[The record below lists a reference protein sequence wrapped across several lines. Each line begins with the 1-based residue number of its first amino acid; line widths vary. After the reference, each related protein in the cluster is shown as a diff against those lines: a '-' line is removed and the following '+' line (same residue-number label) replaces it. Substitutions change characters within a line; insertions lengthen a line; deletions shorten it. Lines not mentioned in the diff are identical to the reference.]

1 MAENRAYSNR
11 FLSTGQN
18 PDGSSLESFFLGDKT
33 TARMLVA
40 SCSVETALLLDEF
53 AVDLDTPMR
62 EAKDFYDA
70 VLSVLFYYTYG
81 YLPQPLK
88 QGAYL
93 NPTVVEREREELRA
107 YKVALGRFCNCVN
120 GHIFKALT
128 DSSQMRKRASDIRPA
143 LTVSFINPNISGPS
157 IFSRMGRANY
167 PVAMPEILD
176 FVAATMSY
184 RSGWRRAETPKGGG
198 PDTMYNTDMSSS
210 LRDPGLIVPILRT
223 EAGTFSPNVTSFA
236 PWINSPLLPSKAKT
250 VIGTVQRQI
259 RRGVDT
265 WSPVIYNV
273 RRADSPANVY
283 EGSFVSVYMSDEEI
297 GSTKEWPELR
307 GMMSYSGYDDW
318 EDFLK
323 DHDISRDPALEAY
336 ATATPGFPGLKIDT
350 VSLKDL
356 QSAPHVALSP
366 ITNGCVSSTSPP
378 LSFEPVD
385 SYVLPFD
392 MENCHKGLISPRN
405 TPDSCIWML
414 LDAET
419 AQVNDPGLF
428 KTGRTIIQK
437 FEILGDH
444 RGSGYAVDDEIELIQ
459 EEDNENGIPIAA
471 EFELKVRA
479 VDSSGGV
486 LSAYIIN
493 YGDINYTTGRMCVQN
508 LTTRGNANG
517 PGIGLQVRVEAKKK
531 IPLSFFLK
539 AALVNQLIPGID
551 ADTALESMELTPNP
565 NNRAVYTFYTQLRDL
580 NYQKN
585 QNRTVPALYSPVDPE
600 ASPVEGTQE
609 YWMSYPPC
617 ALDYLTLRWA
627 MKSQKKRLWVDVR
640 KRREWR
646 SLGFPDEMLNG
657 VDGWPKDTPIKYK
670 MEFFE
675 ILKLTPTDTD
685 AQHAL
690 RFPGGNPRDS
700 EMEIAFEFR
709 TIVPDVLNAARD
721 YRWTATT
728 ELRDCG
734 DSTEKKI
741 LDYQVYC
748 AVDRS
753 NNFRF
758 PECERTWE
766 NGALNP
772 PVAFARNARGIP
784 EPPICIP
791 VLRKY
796 CHFTT
801 SQYIRTFADTYRI
814 QSTKPYV
821 VTTPLNPGHFP
832 ISRMALSGNYGGQF
846 KMVRN
851 KTRSMI
857 NISQEKAASS
867 DDYRKLISSVRYNK
881 PKRECDFTFLCTPS
895 DLLGS
900 TQEIFDLDQYEVT
913 TNGGVLSAVIGDLF
927 VPIVDENSNVVAI
940 IQNSWGNYSVMD
952 IRDSLKLGADYV
964 VDGTT
969 YSIDLPAG
977 ATPKQVGSRTHLILN
992 STLEPEITT
1001 TANVYNRTSTGP
1013 ENYVI
1018 GDTVT
1023 QELGY
1028 ILNIPGD
1035 RRIVT
1040 FEITHI
1046 GGINANV
1053 VTGVRLQGAPRFH
1066 NFPGWT
1072 DAGSPFRTMNVNVEK
1087 RGLRINFAALDR
1099 GRNYQ
1104 VGDEFEIEE
1113 EEDYI
1118 GDSVTRNAVGVVM
1131 QVGDNGEVLDA
1142 VLRDEGEGYGR
1153 TLMVRRTKFKGG
1165 VTNRGP
1171 NSPDNQLKVRLS
1183 LGIQSGDMVVSK
1195 NAIPPHQNAACV
1207 WERLE
1212 RMGLNLESNVIVGVS
1227 RTLVRPLD
1235 IGETKMGSQSV
1246 PSLEPIVPFV
1256 VSSGGPNNFATS
1268 TMPLDLLFQRYLGN
1282 KTFSDLRN
1290 AQ

>member
-184 RSGWRRAETPKGGG
+184 RSGWRRAETPLPKGEG
-198 PDTMYNTDMSSS
+198 PDIMYNTDMSSS

-259 RRGVDT
+259 RRGVDN

-273 RRADSPANVY
+273 RRADSPGNVY

-297 GSTKEWPELR
+297 GSIKEWPELR

-318 EDFLK
+318 EDFLE
-323 DHDISRDPALEAY
+323 DHDISRDPALGALR
-336 ATATPGFPGLKIDT
+336 TFTPGFPGLKIDT

-366 ITNGCVSSTSPP
+366 ITNGCVSSASPP
-378 LSFEPVD
+378 LSFKPID

-392 MENCHKGLISPRN
+392 MDNCYKGLISPRN
-405 TPDSCIWML
+405 TLTSCIWML

-419 AQVNDPGLF
+419 AQIQDPDLF
-428 KTGRTIIQK
+428 KTPPRTIIQK
-437 FEILGDH
+437 FEILANH
-444 RGSGYAVDDEIELIQ
+444 RGTGNDVDDEIELIQ
-459 EEDNENGIPIAA
+459 EEDLENGIPQANG
-471 EFELKVRA
+471 FVLKVQA
-479 VDSSGGV
+479 VDSLGGV
-486 LSAYIIN
+486 LSAYIFS
-493 YGDINYTTGRMCVQN
+493 YGDDNYTTGRMCVEIGA
-508 LTTRGNANG
+508 GN
-517 PGIGLQVRVEAKKK
+517 GLQVRVIAEKK

-539 AALVNQLIPGID
+539 AALINQLYPNND
-551 ADTALESMELTPNP
+551 ANEVLDDMELRTD
-565 NNRAVYTFYTQLRDL
+565 VYNEAIYRYYTQLRDL

-585 QNRTVPALYSPVDPE
+585 QNRTIPALYSPVDPE
-600 ASPVEGTQE
+600 APLVDGTQE

-617 ALDYLTLRWA
+617 ALKKLRLPWA
-627 MKSQKKRLWVDVR
+627 IKSQQKRSWVDVR
-640 KRREWR
+640 KRREWL

-657 VDGWPKDTPIKYK
+657 VDDWPKDTPIKYK

-690 RFPGGNPRDS
+690 KFPGVERDS

-709 TIVPDVLNAARD
+709 TIVPENLDLARG
-721 YRWTATT
+721 YRWGATL
-728 ELRDCG
+728 ELQNRGDSAEKRILNYQIYVAVNESNNLRDP
-734 DSTEKKI
+734 
-741 LDYQVYC
+741 Q
-748 AVDRS
+748 
-753 NNFRF
+753 
-758 PECERTWE
+758 CERIWE
-766 NGALNP
+766 NRSDIIIFPRPGAG
-772 PVAFARNARGIP
+772 V
-784 EPPICIP
+784 CIP

-801 SQYIRTFADTYRI
+801 SQYIRTFADT
-814 QSTKPYV
+814 STIKPAEPYV
-821 VTTPLNPGHFP
+821 VTTPLHPEHFP

-846 KMVRN
+846 NMVRN
-851 KTRSMI
+851 KTRTMI
-857 NISQEKAASS
+857 NISQENAAGSG
-867 DDYRKLISSVRYNK
+867 DYRKLISSVSYNK
-881 PKRECDFTFLCTPS
+881 EERECDFTFLCTPS

-913 TNGGVLSAVIGDLF
+913 TNGGVLNAVIAPSIIELRD
-927 VPIVDENSNVVAI
+927 DNSDVVAV
-940 IQNSWGNYSVMD
+940 IQNSWGIYSVLD
-952 IRDSLKLGADYV
+952 IRDSLNLSVDYV
-964 VDGTT
+964 VGGTT

-992 STLEPEITT
+992 STLEPVVTS
-1001 TANVYNRTSTGP
+1001 TAGVWNRTSTGR
-1013 ENYVI
+1013 EDYVI

-1023 QELGY
+1023 QELGV
-1028 ILNIPGD
+1028 ILSVRGGD

-1046 GGINANV
+1046 GGIGNNV

-1072 DAGSPFRTMNVNVEK
+1072 DAGSPFITIPLGGK
-1087 RGLRINFAALDR
+1087 AGLRINFAALDR
-1099 GRNYQ
+1099 GRDYQ

-1113 EEDYI
+1113 DYI
-1118 GDSVTRNAVGVVM
+1118 GDNVTRNAVGVVM

-1153 TLMVRRTKFKGG
+1153 TLMVRGTKFKGD
-1165 VTNRGP
+1165 VTNRGA
-1171 NSPDNQLKVRLS
+1171 NAPDDQLKVRLS

-1227 RTLVRPLD
+1227 RILVRPLD
-1235 IGETKMGSQSV
+1235 IGKAKMGSQSV

-1282 KTFSDLRN
+1282 KTFLDLRN

>member
-184 RSGWRRAETPKGGG
+184 RSGWRRAETPLPKEGG
-198 PDTMYNTDMSSS
+198 PNTMYNTDMSSS

-259 RRGVDT
+259 RRGLDN

-273 RRADSPANVY
+273 RRADSPGNVY

-297 GSTKEWPELR
+297 GSIKQWPELR

-336 ATATPGFPGLKIDT
+336 TTATPGFPGLKIDT
-350 VSLKDL
+350 ISLKDL

-385 SYVLPFD
+385 SYLLPFD

-419 AQVNDPGLF
+419 AQVKDPGLF

-444 RGSGYAVDDEIELIQ
+444 RGTGYAVDDEIELIQ

-486 LSAYIIN
+486 LSAYIIH

-517 PGIGLQVRVEAKKK
+517 PGIGLQVRVEAEKK

-539 AALVNQLIPGID
+539 AALINQLYPGID
-551 ADTALESMELTPNP
+551 ADTALETMELTPNP
-565 NNRAVYTFYTQLRDL
+565 NNRAVYTLYTQLRYA

-600 ASPVEGTQE
+600 APLVDGTQE

-617 ALDYLTLRWA
+617 ALKNLTLRWA
-627 MKSQKKRLWVDVR
+627 KKSQMERSWVDAR
-640 KRREWR
+640 KRREWL

-657 VDGWPKDTPIKYK
+657 VDNWPKNTPIKYK

-685 AQHAL
+685 TQHAL
-690 RFPGGNPRDS
+690 KFPGDPRDS
-700 EMEIAFEFR
+700 EMVIKFLFR
-709 TIVPDVLNAARD
+709 VVPDNNVGGD
-721 YRWTATT
+721 YMWTAKEERYET
-728 ELRDCG
+728 G
-734 DSTEKKI
+734 DSIEKKI
-741 LDYQVYC
+741 LGYQVYV

-753 NNFRF
+753 YGVRL
-758 PECERTWE
+758 PECERIWE
-766 NGALNP
+766 NGTPNT
-772 PVAFARNARGIP
+772 PVAFATVVRARDRRRLP

-801 SQYIRTFADTYRI
+801 SQYIRTFADT
-814 QSTKPYV
+814 STIELAEPYV
-821 VTTPLNPGHFP
+821 VTTPLHPSHFP

-881 PKRECDFTFLCTPS
+881 EKRECDFTFLCTPS

-913 TNGGVLSAVIGDLF
+913 TNGGIFNAGSPIIEITDEKNEVIAVL
-927 VPIVDENSNVVAI
+927 EK
-940 IQNSWGNYSVMD
+940 SWGNYSVLD
-952 IRDSLKLGADYV
+952 IRGGLQLNTEYKD
-964 VDGTT
+964 DGTGIT
-969 YSIDLPAG
+969 YKIDLAAG
-977 ATPKQVGSRTHLILN
+977 ATPKEVGSRTHLILN
-992 STLEPEITT
+992 STLEPEVIGINFTG
-1001 TANVYNRTSTGP
+1001 TSEGSD
-1013 ENYVI
+1013 NYVI

-1023 QELGY
+1023 QELGA
-1028 ILNIPGD
+1028 ILGNRTRD
-1035 RRIVT
+1035 QRTVT
-1040 FEITHI
+1040 FEITHT
-1046 GGINANV
+1046 GGIRDNV

-1072 DAGSPFRTMNVNVEK
+1072 GAGSPFNTMNNNIEK
-1087 RGLRINFAALDR
+1087 RGLRINFTPLDR

-1104 VGDEFEIEE
+1104 VGDEFEIKG
-1113 EEDYI
+1113 DYI

-1153 TLMVRRTKFKGG
+1153 TLMVRGTKFKG
-1165 VTNRGP
+1165 TNRARA
-1171 NSPDNQLKVRLS
+1171 PDDQLKVRLS

-1212 RMGLNLESNVIVGVS
+1212 RMKLKLESNVIIGVS
-1227 RTLVRPLD
+1227 RILVRALD
-1235 IGETKMGSQSV
+1235 IGKAKMGSQSV